1 VNQLFK
7 TGHDILIDD
16 GGQCWETG
24 SHQLYAN
31 LKCDRRDFDLA
42 NYAIRNLGFVR
53 VRSLGP
59 NLRITL
65 RPDFLTRPAFET
77 LAWKMSVRE
86 RTRFVVEVA
95 DEHGHLEMIPDL
107 EDAVAR
113 IADLAA
119 GGGAIIRP
127 DFFCEEL
134 SLDRLTDHRRG
145 RLNRLIKMWRTLRG
159 NMPEDRLLPFRQSDL
174 GDRVVLVRMHP
185 DKRGVIAHA
194 GCGFTCFDP
203 TWQESVIGR
212 NLEEQPDPGYGRQV
226 AASYRA
232 THAVERPRLE
242 LVDAVIKVPGC
253 PVRRSRYERLLLPW
267 RSEGAMFVSSVSVI
281 RTSFATGLS
290 AGSAK

>member
-185 DKRGVIAHA
+185 D
-194 GCGFTCFDP
+194 
-203 TWQESVIGR
+203 
-212 NLEEQPDPGYGRQV
+212 
-226 AASYRA
+226 
-232 THAVERPRLE
+232 
-242 LVDAVIKVPGC
+242 
-253 PVRRSRYERLLLPW
+253 
-267 RSEGAMFVSSVSVI
+267 
-281 RTSFATGLS
+281 
-290 AGSAK
+290 

>member
-1 VNQLFK
+1 VTQLFNS
-7 TGHDILIDD
+7 GQDILIDD
-16 GGQCWETG
+16 NGECWETG
-24 SHQLYAN
+24 SHQLYVN
-31 LKCDRRDFDLA
+31 LRCDRRDFDLA

-53 VRSLGP
+53 VRCLGP

-77 LAWKMSVRE
+77 LAWKMSTRE

-95 DEHGHLEMIPDL
+95 DEHSHLEMIPDL

-145 RLNRLIKMWRTLRG
+145 RLNRLIKTWRALRG
-159 NMPEDRLLPFRQSDL
+159 TMPANRLLPFQQSDL
-174 GDRVVLVRMHP
+174 ADRVVLVRMQP
-185 DKRGVIAHA
+185 DQRGVIAHA
-194 GCGFTCFDP
+194 GRGFTCFDSS
-203 TWQESVIGR
+203 WQERVIGCD
-212 NLEEQPDPGYGRQV
+212 LEEQPDPGYGKRV
-226 AASYRA
+226 AASYRE

-267 RSEGAMFVSSVSVI
+267 RSDGAMFVSSVSVI
-281 RTSFATGLS
+281 RTSFATGLTGGI
-290 AGSAK
+290 AR